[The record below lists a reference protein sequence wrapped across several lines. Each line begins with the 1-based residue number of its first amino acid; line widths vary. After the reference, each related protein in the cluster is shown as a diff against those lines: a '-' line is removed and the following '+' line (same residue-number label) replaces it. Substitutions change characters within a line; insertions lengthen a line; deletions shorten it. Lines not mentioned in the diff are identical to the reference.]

1 MSWQVSTYRNAFRWL
16 VAALVLANLVALFIE
31 MGLGWDFANFYDAG
45 SKVAAGEASNLYD
58 PEALIAGQA
67 PQGYM
72 VFVGTPL
79 SAALYAPL
87 APLSPRAALFA
98 FKLQNA
104 LAYLAGLW
112 LLFRHCRRYAPQCE
126 KRQARFAALFAVLL
140 LVYQPLWT
148 VYRVGGQTTPTIFL
162 LLVAGWLLH
171 ERGRLWGSAAA
182 LVLVVAIKPAFVLML
197 ALLAVISG
205 RAFLL
210 RSAALGLGAALL
222 SIAVM
227 GWPLHRTFL
236 DFAVQ
241 LSNQSTAWAYN
252 SAVTVPIESLH
263 LAWTP
268 DATVPRPASL
278 ALAVFAVRL
287 AVVGFFSWLVF
298 TSRRQGWSAPVRRHF
313 DWPIAI
319 TFCLMAA
326 PVVWEH
332 YLAFLFIPL
341 AFVAANEDRI
351 ARSTF
356 RLALLAVVLAVFQ
369 NLVVVLWLW
378 EQLISA
384 PWPVHVAVAVLKA
397 SPLLVML
404 TLLARHQRG
413 ILASYAFIPSQPAAS
428 DPLQGS
434 ARSAG

>member
-1 MSWQVSTYRNAFRWL
+1 MSWQISTYRNISRWL
-16 VAALVLANLVALFIE
+16 VAGLVLANLVVLFIE

-45 SKVAAGEASNLYD
+45 RKVAAGEASNLYD
-58 PEALIAGQA
+58 NDALIAGQA
-67 PQGYM
+67 PQSQM
-72 VFVGTPL
+72 AFVGTPL
-79 SAALYAPL
+79 SAVFYTPL

-112 LLFRHCRRYAPQCE
+112 LLFRHCRRYAPQSE
-126 KRQARFAALFAVLL
+126 ERQARFAALFAALL
-140 LVYQPLWT
+140 LAYQPLWT
-148 VYRVGGQTTPTIFL
+148 VYRVGGQTTPTVFL

-182 LVLVVAIKPAFVLML
+182 LVLVVVIKPAFVLML
-197 ALLAVISG
+197 VLLALISG

-210 RSAALGLGAALL
+210 RSAALGLSAALL

-236 DFAVQ
+236 EFAVQ
-241 LSNQSTAWAYN
+241 LSNHSTAWAYN
-252 SAVTVPIESLH
+252 SALTVPIESLH
-263 LAWTP
+263 LAWSP
-268 DATVPRPASL
+268 DPTMPRPASL
-278 ALAVFAVRL
+278 APAVFAVRL
-287 AVVGFFSWLVF
+287 AVVGFFAWLILR
-298 TSRRQGWSAPVRRHF
+298 SRRQGWSASVRRHF

-319 TFCLMAA
+319 AFCLMAS

-351 ARSTF
+351 PSSTF
-356 RLALLAVVLAVFQ
+356 RLALLAVILTVFQ
-369 NLVVVLWLW
+369 NLVAVLWLW

-384 PWPVHVAVAVLKA
+384 PWPVHVAVGLLKA

-413 ILASYAFIPSQPAAS
+413 IFASYAFIPSQPAVS
-428 DPLQGS
+428 DRLQ
-434 ARSAG
+434 RSV

>member
-1 MSWQVSTYRNAFRWL
+1 MSWQVSTYRNVARWV

-45 SKVAAGEASNLYD
+45 NKIAAGEARNLYD

-67 PQGYM
+67 PQGHM
-72 VFVGTPL
+72 EFVGTPL
-79 SAALYAPL
+79 SAVLYAPL

-112 LLFRHCRRYAPQCE
+112 LLFRHCRRYAPQSE
-126 KRQARFAALFAVLL
+126 SRQARFAALFAVLL
-140 LVYQPLWT
+140 LIYQPLWT

-171 ERGRLWGSAAA
+171 ERGRLWGSALA
-182 LVLVVAIKPAFVLML
+182 LVVVVAIKPAFVLML
-197 ALLAVISG
+197 ALLALISG

-210 RSAALGLGAALL
+210 RSAVLGLGAALL
-222 SIAVM
+222 SIAVL

-236 DFAVQ
+236 EFAVQ
-241 LSNQSTAWAYN
+241 LSNQSTVWVYN
-252 SAVTVPIESLH
+252 SALTVPIESLH

-268 DATVPRPASL
+268 DITAPRIAGL
-278 ALAVFAVRL
+278 ALAVFAVRF
-287 AVVGFFSWLVF
+287 AVVGFFSWLVL
-298 TSRRQGWSAPVRRHF
+298 TSRRQGWSAQVRRHF

-319 TFCLMAA
+319 VFCLMAA

-341 AFVAANEDRI
+341 AFLAANEDRI
-351 ARSTF
+351 SRSTF
-356 RLALLAVVLAVFQ
+356 RLVLLAAFLTVFQ

-378 EQLISA
+378 EQLTSA
-384 PWPVHVAVAVLKA
+384 PWPVHVAFAVVKA

-404 TLLARHQRG
+404 ALLTRHQRD
-413 ILASYAFIPSQPAAS
+413 ILASYAFTPSQPRG
-428 DPLQGS
+428 L
-434 ARSAG
+434 